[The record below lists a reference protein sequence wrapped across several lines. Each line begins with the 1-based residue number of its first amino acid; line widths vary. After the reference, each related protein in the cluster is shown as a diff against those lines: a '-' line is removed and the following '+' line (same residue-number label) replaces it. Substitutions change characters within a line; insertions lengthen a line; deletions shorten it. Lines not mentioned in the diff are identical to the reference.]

1 MNGNYDQSLAKKL
14 HYSIENELDRL
25 GLLFRVFSRT
35 KTEKSINDKISSKGI
50 DYYSNQGKK
59 IQDLFGIRV
68 ILYFPDD
75 LKISQRA
82 LQKMYQCLSKEV
94 DTPDSSL
101 FSATRCNYTFKLP
114 DSIIRDCQTIKN
126 NSLIDTTFEVQFR
139 TILSEGWH
147 EVEHDLRYKCKDDW
161 NKHDDLFRAFNG
173 IFASLETSEWG
184 IMSLFEQLAHRHYK
198 NNEWAPML
206 RNKLRLRTGNEL
218 NSNLKEILSSD
229 SVGKNFYRLNRTKLL
244 LTILNKGLQIPININ
259 NIIYISNYY
268 FIKDSR
274 ISDITPFVLKRIL
287 DEAQ

>member
-101 FSATRCNYTFKLP
+101 FSATRCNYIFKLP
-114 DSIIRDCQTIKN
+114 NSIIRDCQTIKN